1 MAEWMQKEQSIFQVE
16 WEVICAKIVLQE
28 YICQT
33 NKIRL
38 NFEFIFLIYPKNNLK
53 LKLMNLMI
61 KSN

>member
-33 NKIRL
+33 NEIRL
-38 NFEFIFLIYPKNNLK
+38 NLNSFF
-53 LKLMNLMI
+53 
-61 KSN
+61 